1 MKKVVPFLPF
11 IIIGI
16 STWLTLTGRWIVPSV
31 NQWQADMMGDNKYF
45 PALTIFILALPPL
58 LILVGIKKWWQ
69 KRSS

>member
-31 NQWQADMMGDNKYF
+31 NQWQADIMGDNKYF

-58 LILVGIKKWWQ
+58 LLLVVIKKGWQ

>member
-1 MKKVVPFLPF
+1 MKKVVPVLPF

-31 NQWQADMMGDNKYF
+31 NQWQADIMGDNKYF

-69 KRSS
+69 KRST